1 MSPAHTSHTMNK
13 NLSSFPLD
21 FIYTTKQKQKYY
33 YSFKSF
39 ILSIIFLS
47 GYLMQYK
54 AFAQVVVTGSQ

>member
-39 ILSIIFLS
+39 ILSNF
-47 GYLMQYK
+47 GYLMQNK
-54 AFAQVVVTGSQ
+54 AFA